1 MSALNIKLCPLQ
13 SAKCALKCHS
23 VDETV
28 CALRC
33 LQGSTSVGTREEA
46 GEQGAV
52 RDTRGAGDG
61 ANWEIHDQHKISTF
75 SNLHK
80 FLRDLRSLKEISKI
94 SQYKFI

>member
-1 MSALNIKLCPLQ
+1 MQ

-33 LQGSTSVGTREEA
+33 LQGSTSVGTREET

-61 ANWEIHDQHKISTF
+61 ANWEIHDQHKILTF
-75 SNLHK
+75 SNFTQVFAWLEK
-80 FLRDLRSLKEISKI
+80 LKRN
-94 SQYKFI
+94 